1 MRIFDKHDK
10 ELKECDHEKGH
21 LVEEQRLV
29 AHHKAVEAVEE
40 KGHWETIAEYPNG
53 GKDVDWIV
61 DVPAVEAKDAWDEYE
76 QIMRF
81 VEFTAQE
88 IATRTIAELKGKL
101 QSTDYAILKI
111 VEGAATMAEYAETI
125 KQRAAW
131 RKEINDLEKVAEEV

>member
-10 ELKECDHEKGH
+10 ELKECDLEKGY
-21 LVEEQRLV
+21 LVEDKRFV
-29 AHHKAVEAVEE
+29 SHHKAVEAVEE

-61 DVPAVEAKDAWDEYE
+61 DVPAVEAKEAYDEYE
-76 QIMRF
+76 PILRF

-88 IATRTIAELKGKL
+88 IAARTIAELKEKL
-101 QSTDYAILKI
+101 QNTDYAVLKI

-131 RKEINDLEKVAEEV
+131 RKEINDLEKVADEV

>member
-10 ELKECDHEKGH
+10 ELQECDYEKGY
-21 LVEEQRLV
+21 LVEERRFV

-61 DVPAVEAKDAWDEYE
+61 DVPAVEAKEAWDEYE
-76 QIMRF
+76 PIMRL
-81 VEFTAQE
+81 VEFTAQQ
-88 IATRTIAELKGKL
+88 IAARTIAELKEKL

-111 VEGAATMAEYAETI
+111 VEGAATMADYAETI

-131 RKEINDLEKVAEEV
+131 RKEINDLEKVADEV